1 MQPGIKPIR
10 SYRDDFEEEV
20 IAEMQQ
26 QFRGYRHFD
35 IGFGAMLDSL
45 IFGIS
50 EPILRN
56 TEFRAEIKY
65 ELKLIMSYMHMVR
78 EVNLIRDLKTSLFP
92 MLLMGAAGNR
102 TVVKQIILA
111 THLSIK
117 AMHFITE
124 TYSEILKR
132 DDNQNPE
139 LVADLYSQ
147 MLADLRLINNRYNRI
162 EQIAD
167 TQLRN
172 KRLEQLKLL
181 KLRRKNI
188 IRRALGLGTHHRL
201 PDDPFR
207 SLPVMVHNEVDGT
220 VVQTGLAITD

>member
-1 MQPGIKPIR
+1 MQPGIKTIR
-10 SYRDDFEEEV
+10 SYKDDFEEEV
-20 IAEMQQ
+20 IMEMQQ
-26 QFRGYRHFD
+26 QFRDYRHFD

-50 EPILRN
+50 EPVLKN
-56 TEFRAEIKY
+56 TEFRTEIKY

-78 EVNLIRDLKTSLFP
+78 EVNLVRDLKTSLFP

-132 DDNQNPE
+132 DENQNPE
-139 LVADLYSQ
+139 LVAELYSQ

-162 EQIAD
+162 EQMVD
-167 TQLRN
+167 SRMRT
-172 KRLEQLKLL
+172 KRMEQLKLL

-188 IRRALGLGTHHRL
+188 IRRALGLRTHHRL

-207 SLPVMVHNEVDGT
+207 SLPVIIHNEDDGT
-220 VVQTGLAITD
+220 DIQTDLAITD